1 MSAIDHDTIAKYLS
15 GIVRSEAIKMN
26 VSTPDSIFTY
36 GLILHFSFYFSGLKF
51 AHSSKFFRNSFSLQR
66 GTELKYYYIISNKS
80 ANIHTYRFNSVYKR
94 NGLYFYLGGI

>member
-1 MSAIDHDTIAKYLS
+1 MSAIDDDTIVKYLS
-15 GIVRSEAIKMN
+15 EIVRCEAIKMN

-66 GTELKYYYIISNKS
+66 GTVLNIIMLFQIKVRIFILIDLIQCINVMAS
-80 ANIHTYRFNSVYKR
+80 IF
-94 NGLYFYLGGI
+94 I

>member
-1 MSAIDHDTIAKYLS
+1 
-15 GIVRSEAIKMN
+15 MN

-66 GTELKYYYIISNKS
+66 GTVLNIIMLFQIKVRIFILIDLIQCINVMAS
-80 ANIHTYRFNSVYKR
+80 IF
-94 NGLYFYLGGI
+94 I